1 MVALFKIQDHG
12 IVPDGSE
19 EMTKSQHELCRRAL
33 TQELSRH
40 AAVILRGTNTVKDCG
55 ASSFSLLHLNSS
67 IVLGRYFCLHFEG
80 FQLGMTPVYMASL
93 CFINDRN

>member
-19 EMTKSQHELCRRAL
+19 EMTKSQPEVYRRAL

-40 AAVILRGTNTVKDCG
+40 AAVILRGTHICLERDPRTTR
-55 ASSFSLLHLNSS
+55 SSAEFFLQIKFNYVDVGNLAAAWLQTMDSH
-67 IVLGRYFCLHFEG
+67 E
-80 FQLGMTPVYMASL
+80 
-93 CFINDRN
+93 